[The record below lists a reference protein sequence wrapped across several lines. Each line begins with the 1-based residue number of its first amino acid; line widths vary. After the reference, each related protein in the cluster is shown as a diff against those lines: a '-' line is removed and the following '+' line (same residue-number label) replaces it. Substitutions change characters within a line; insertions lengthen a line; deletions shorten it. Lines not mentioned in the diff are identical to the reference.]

1 MQAIYTQDSVVVLW
15 KDNKPVYMASNV
27 VDMEPLKE
35 CRRYSKQDKGYIP
48 IPQPQINFAY
58 NQSMGGV
65 DLVDNSEKNYA
76 ITSRVKKWYWALYA
90 WFLNIA
96 MVQAWRLYRAHMAEQ
111 HRKAIMEE
119 KMQDEEFEK
128 EMAEGDYTKVTIDR
142 RRKEREKQSKQRRAE
157 EKKAEKIP
165 LLEFT
170 RQVVEMTIQKHAV
183 AYSAD
188 IVSQKEATAKLT
200 PGALEEVRFDSGR
213 HLIKLTDITGV
224 CKHCKKRSKFRCERC
239 GVALH
244 AECFFNFH
252 VSEEEQE

>member
-1 MQAIYTQDSVVVLW
+1 MQPLRPPPAEKNAYCSLFLNAPRIIVYIFLFYFDNETIFSTLLLFCTYDFGLGIPLPNKKTADKNFKRGQMQAIYTQDSMVVLW
-15 KDNKPVYMASNV
+15 KDNKSVYMASNV

-76 ITSRVKKWYWALYA
+76 ITSRVKKWYWALYT

-96 MVQAWRLYRAHMAEQ
+96 MVQAWRLYRAHMAKQ

-142 RRKEREKQSKQRRAE
+142 RRKEREKQSKQRRAGE
-157 EKKAEKIP
+157 LRRKR
-165 LLEFT
+165 LRRSHFW
-170 RQVVEMTIQKHAV
+170 
-183 AYSAD
+183 S
-188 IVSQKEATAKLT
+188 S
-200 PGALEEVRFDSGR
+200 PGRWWR
-213 HLIKLTDITGV
+213 
-224 CKHCKKRSKFRCERC
+224 
-239 GVALH
+239 
-244 AECFFNFH
+244 
-252 VSEEEQE
+252 